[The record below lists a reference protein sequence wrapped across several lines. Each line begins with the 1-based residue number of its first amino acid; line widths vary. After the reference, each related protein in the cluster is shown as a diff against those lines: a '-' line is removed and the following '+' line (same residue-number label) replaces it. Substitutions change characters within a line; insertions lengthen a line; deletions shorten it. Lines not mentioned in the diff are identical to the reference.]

1 MKLEPIQ
8 PRQLRHRTHY
18 KFYAISF
25 LVFSSLIF
33 SFWLINIP
41 SPGLWNLWMEER
53 WVLLGIIGFYVLF
66 FAVYFIWLKPKLTKS
81 IQVYPKH
88 LVIQNG
94 SFKDIISFDE
104 IESVNRVCWSIFYV
118 KMKSGIKHYFNSSYE
133 RIDYIWEGIYQ
144 ANPEIMTDRE
154 FEDFRLKLVQYDHH
168 QKRKEWFFKHR
179 MIDILTWGVLPLL
192 FLIFSF
198 LIQSKYVIIHQE
210 GIYLFRLFMY
220 SLLVL
225 LITSF
230 IYSIAL
236 KKFIFDRKISFSLLQ
251 DSKIR
256 DLEFEG
262 MILQKSK
269 LLQLMTSC
277 ILLIMLIKSDLNLFS
292 ISKIREDIADFNL
305 KKGHTVLV
313 DNRFN
318 CISCKYPVKD
328 GDYIVFGKGLVGQ
341 VMAREGDM
349 VGEVRKDHHGRM
361 LASENVHEV
370 PRGHIAVKAS
380 NGKDILF
387 VKIEELI
394 GKIQN

>member
-1 MKLEPIQ
+1 
-8 PRQLRHRTHY
+8 
-18 KFYAISF
+18 
-25 LVFSSLIF
+25 
-33 SFWLINIP
+33 
-41 SPGLWNLWMEER
+41 MEER